1 MAKAMAAFQEA
12 YGSVHAYFIQKCLL
26 SIDEVEQLKT
36 SLAD

>member
-1 MAKAMAAFQEA
+1 MAKTIAAFQEA
-12 YGSVHAYFIQKCLL
+12 YGSVQDYFIQKCHL